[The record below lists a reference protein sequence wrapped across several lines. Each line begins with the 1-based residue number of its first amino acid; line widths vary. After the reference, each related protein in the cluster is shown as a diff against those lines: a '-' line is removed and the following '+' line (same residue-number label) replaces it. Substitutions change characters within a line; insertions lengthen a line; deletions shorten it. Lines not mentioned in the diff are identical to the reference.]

1 MQYIKNVTVFRSG
14 YQYNQKTGQ
23 GSLVLIL
30 EGFDKD
36 YRVEIQDTSNLN
48 KLFEVFGMGE
58 RDILWLNSLKR
69 NHCRLVL
76 EEDEPIAIRHIMNDN
91 LEWRIQKSENIKV
104 IP

>member
-1 MQYIKNVTVFRSG
+1 MQHIKNVTVFRSG
-14 YQYNQKTGQ
+14 YQYNQKIGQ

-36 YRVEIQDTSNLN
+36 YRVEIQDTSELN
-48 KLFEVFGMGE
+48 KLFAVFGMEE

-76 EEDEPIAIRHIMNDN
+76 EENEPIAIRHIMNDN
-91 LEWRIQKSENIKV
+91 IEWKIKRSENIKV
-104 IP
+104 IS

>member
-1 MQYIKNVTVFRSG
+1 MQHIKNVTVFRSG
-14 YQYNQKTGQ
+14 YQYNQKTYQ

-30 EGFDKD
+30 ESFDKD
-36 YRVEIQDTSNLN
+36 YRIELQDTSDLNNL
-48 KLFEVFGMGE
+48 FAVFGLE
-58 RDILWLNSLKR
+58 SRDILWLNSLKR

-91 LEWRIQKSENIKV
+91 LEWRIKKSENIKI